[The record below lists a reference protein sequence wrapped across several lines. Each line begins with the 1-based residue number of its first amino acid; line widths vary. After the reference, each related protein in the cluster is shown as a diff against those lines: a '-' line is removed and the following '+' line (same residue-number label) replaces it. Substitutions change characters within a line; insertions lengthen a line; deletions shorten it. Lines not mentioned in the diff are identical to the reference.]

1 MKNAILLAVACA
13 VAFISATP
21 AKADGTPPGDPKMI
35 TRTGAAGGCGSIPI
49 TLAPFTFEVDSLGA
63 SEVSTPSTPS
73 AQCFLNDGTT
83 PITSLTVTTTAPPAV
98 GGSPCTSDSYDF
110 SGDTLFSHVD
120 CTFNSQTNVLAVT
133 FSGVGQFPGQT
144 FPGVPVGT
152 DFFMDLA
159 GWNPNESFTGT
170 ANVTSPEPGSLA
182 LLALGLGAMFFLGRR
197 KFANNSNV
205 A

>member
-1 MKNAILLAVACA
+1 MKNAILLAIVCA
-13 VAFISATP
+13 VAFISPAP

-49 TLAPFTFEVDSLGA
+49 TLAPFTFTVDSSGA
-63 SEVSTPSTPS
+63 SEVTTPSTPS
-73 AQCFLNDGTT
+73 AQCFLNNGVT

-110 SGDTLFSHVD
+110 FGDTLFAHVD
-120 CTFNSQTNVLAVT
+120 CTFNPQTNVLSVT

-152 DFFMDLA
+152 DFFMEMA
-159 GWNPNESFTGT
+159 GWNPNESFTGA

-182 LLALGLGAMFFLGRR
+182 LLALGLGGMFLLRLR
-197 KFANNSNV
+197 KFATSTNAV
-205 A
+205 